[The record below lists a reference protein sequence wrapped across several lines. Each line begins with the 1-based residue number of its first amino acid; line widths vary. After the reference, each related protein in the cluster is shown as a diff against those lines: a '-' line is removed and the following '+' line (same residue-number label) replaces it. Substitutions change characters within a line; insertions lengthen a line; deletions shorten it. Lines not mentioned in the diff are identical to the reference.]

1 MKDELI
7 EYLIK
12 IANFGKAILL
22 DKDNIPSESLAL
34 TMAEEIVSYSTKALE
49 QLEQAKMCLG
59 FYNLGTS
66 FFLTTDLTNVILEV
80 TKVNT
85 T

>member
-1 MKDELI
+1 MNDEII

-49 QLEQAKMCLG
+49 QLE
-59 FYNLGTS
+59 
-66 FFLTTDLTNVILEV
+66 
-80 TKVNT
+80 
-85 T
+85 

>member
-1 MKDELI
+1 MDEEVI

-49 QLEQAKMCLG
+49 KLEQAKDMSG
-59 FYNLGTS
+59 FYISDIS
-66 FFLTTDLTNVILEV
+66 FFLDNRPNKCYI
-80 TKVNT
+80 KDNRC
-85 T
+85 